1 VGRAIVQSLAAGGAT
16 VAVHHHGSG
25 TAAAELVSEL
35 KAQGRRAQAFAADLT
50 DDAQLE
56 RLAQEVEAALG
67 PVSVLV
73 NSAARFT
80 RADLLDTTP
89 AMLDAAWRLNA
100 RAPFLL
106 TRALARGMVARRE
119 GVVVN
124 VLDIGGAFLPTPHYA
139 AYGMTKA
146 AMRML
151 TELLAVELAPY
162 VRVNGV
168 APGRS
173 FRPNLRPRLTG
184 SGSGQRIPLQ
194 RFGRPEEVAATVR
207 FLVTGPDF
215 ITGQIVAVDGVPAP
229 RHPTPGV
236 GPGPG
241 WNPARRWLYRGHG
254 HLGRFPRN
262 PGRPRPGL
270 PSPPDGAGGGAVEQ
284 VQGPAGLR
292 GYYLSVRVVP
302 AGLQRVRLRPESGE
316 GGRSD
321 DVVGDRTASALA

>member
-1 VGRAIVQSLAAGGAT
+1 MELDGRVALVTGGGIRVGRAIVQSLAAGGAT

-35 KAQGRRAQAFAADLT
+35 KAQGKRAQAFAADLT

-80 RADLLDTTP
+80 RADLVDTTP
-89 AMLDAAWRLNA
+89 AMLDAEWRLNA

-119 GVVVN
+119 GVVIN
-124 VLDIGGAFLPTPHYA
+124 VLDIGGAFMPTPHYA

-151 TELLAVELAPY
+151 TELLAVELAPS

-168 APGRS
+168 APGTILPPESTPQADRERLRS
-173 FRPNLRPRLTG
+173 
-184 SGSGQRIPLQ
+184 RIPLQ
-194 RFGRPEEVAATVR
+194 RFGRPEEVAETVR

-215 ITGQIVAVDGVPAP
+215 ITGQIVAVDGG
-229 RHPTPGV
+229 RLRGTRTPG
-236 GPGPG
+236 
-241 WNPARRWLYRGHG
+241 
-254 HLGRFPRN
+254 
-262 PGRPRPGL
+262 
-270 PSPPDGAGGGAVEQ
+270 
-284 VQGPAGLR
+284 
-292 GYYLSVRVVP
+292 
-302 AGLQRVRLRPESGE
+302 
-316 GGRSD
+316 
-321 DVVGDRTASALA
+321 

>member
-1 VGRAIVQSLAAGGAT
+1 MELDGRVALVTGGGIRVGRTIVQSLAAGGAT

-25 TAAAELVSEL
+25 TAAAELVAEL
-35 KAQGRRAQAFAADLT
+35 KAQGKRAQAFAADLT

-80 RADLLDTTP
+80 RADLVDTTP
-89 AMLDAAWRLNA
+89 AMLDAEWRLNA

-119 GVVVN
+119 GVVIN

-168 APGRS
+168 APGTILPPESTPQADRERLRS
-173 FRPNLRPRLTG
+173 
-184 SGSGQRIPLQ
+184 RIPLQ
-194 RFGRPEEVAATVR
+194 RVGRPEEVAETVR

-215 ITGQIVAVDGVPAP
+215 ITGQIVAVDG
-229 RHPTPGV
+229 
-236 GPGPG
+236 
-241 WNPARRWLYRGHG
+241 
-254 HLGRFPRN
+254 GR
-262 PGRPRPGL
+262 
-270 PSPPDGAGGGAVEQ
+270 
-284 VQGPAGLR
+284 LR
-292 GYYLSVRVVP
+292 GTRAP
-302 AGLQRVRLRPESGE
+302 G
-316 GGRSD
+316 
-321 DVVGDRTASALA
+321 